1 MLVIIL
7 YLFTLILDKLWPS
20 DKYGFKFAY
29 AIRLRNGWM
38 VKKPGD
44 SKKVCKSESA
54 CFVERVEDVWT
65 KREANWSPSQEQN
78 AWCTYLKVIHFV
90 SCIVIFNLGLYTL

>member
-44 SKKVCKSESA
+44 SKEVCKTEICLAES
-54 CFVERVEDVWT
+54 VGDVWT
-65 KREANWSPSQEQN
+65 ERDANWSPSQEKS
-78 AWCTYLKVIHFV
+78 AWCKYLQVI
-90 SCIVIFNLGLYTL
+90 